1 MCASVVSLASSPM
14 GGSSSRSDPP
24 RQRATGGQVE
34 IPIIAAIAAR
44 RMSAS
49 GSLARMSGSRGT
61 RGETRHKRT
70 MPKLRRMAPM
80 KILIALD
87 ASNHS
92 ERPLECVIGIPRRSR
107 TRLRPRARLSQG
119 ADVTC
124 HSIVPPDKL
133 SGLAVRSDRGS
144 HDLDVA

>member
-1 MCASVVSLASSPM
+1 
-14 GGSSSRSDPP
+14 
-24 RQRATGGQVE
+24 
-34 IPIIAAIAAR
+34 
-44 RMSAS
+44 
-49 GSLARMSGSRGT
+49 
-61 RGETRHKRT
+61 
-70 MPKLRRMAPM
+70 M

-124 HSIVPPDKL
+124 HSIVPADKL

-144 HDLDVA
+144 HDLDFV